1 MLKDSRM
8 KYMIFVTFKWF
19 SQKKKKGWGEMWQPP
34 PPKLVYLDGSCM
46 DAS

>member
-1 MLKDSRM
+1 MDLA
-8 KYMIFVTFKWF
+8 
-19 SQKKKKGWGEMWQPP
+19 KKKKGWGEMWQPP